1 MLRRV
6 RRLVCPACGKGR
18 LFRRYFVRKDIC
30 GHCGWKF
37 ERSDG
42 HWVGG
47 SEVHMMAS
55 YGISMVVAVPVIIFV
70 KPTPLLLSAVIG
82 GHVLLSLLLFRLSR
96 ALFLGLD
103 YMCDPAAPESPD
115 DGFDDGIAELLQPP
129 PPAGGA
135 NRRPRTA
142 RRVARSALPRV

>member
-1 MLRRV
+1 
-6 RRLVCPACGKGR
+6 
-18 LFRRYFVRKDIC
+18 
-30 GHCGWKF
+30 
-37 ERSDG
+37 
-42 HWVGG
+42 
-47 SEVHMMAS
+47 MMAS

-82 GHVLLSLLLFRLSR
+82 GHVLLSLLLFRFSR

-129 PPAGGA
+129 SPAGGA
-135 NRRPRTA
+135 NRKPRTA